1 MPGPVLPVGG
11 RGLRL
16 WPARLSGEDLQMSDQ
31 GQSEFFRVRAATGPF
46 PCLAPSTVPASKG
59 LSTSVGEGG
68 QGVILCKPSLNLL
81 EGFGATANR
90 EPFVKEEIPS
100 SGPEELPLERR
111 ARQSPSFCY

>member
-1 MPGPVLPVGG
+1 
-11 RGLRL
+11 
-16 WPARLSGEDLQMSDQ
+16 MSDQ

-68 QGVILCKPSLNLL
+68 AGGDSLQT
-81 EGFGATANR
+81 FGATANR